1 MAFRCISSPDVES
14 GRPCASPSPGHSST
28 EEAQTSKCT
37 QTLKTRNAAVALFR
51 LAAEPCKESPWEVQ
65 NVKVEQEAVPGEEGA
80 LRS

>member
-1 MAFRCISSPDVES
+1 MLSPADPV
-14 GRPCASPSPGHSST
+14 PVPPPGHSST

-51 LAAEPCKESPWEVQ
+51 LAPEPCKESPWEVQ